1 MHYEVITDLLN
12 IMRGYKSDKSIE
24 DIIEY
29 YLNYQRLIF
38 EKMDSYTIARN
49 LLSEINDDMRANYKS
64 SELNGFKVK
73 PGDICYIDFGKAYIN
88 DAGYQHFGL
97 VLNCF
102 NSKALVVPMSSNLNM
117 YNQSY
122 CEKTYPYGKTH
133 LYRLPQVNGLKRKSV
148 LFLNDAKLINTAR
161 VIDIKAHIPP
171 ESKLFKDI
179 KNRLKQLVF
188 D

>member
-12 IMRGYKSDKSIE
+12 IMRGYKSDKSID

-49 LLSEINDDMRANYKS
+49 LLSELNYDMRANYKS

-88 DAGYQHFGL
+88 EAGYQHFGL

-148 LFLNDAKLINTAR
+148 LFLNDIKYINTAR
-161 VIDIKAHIPP
+161 IIEVKGNIDCD
-171 ESKLFKDI
+171 SSLFSSI
-179 KNRLKQLVF
+179 SERALTLI
-188 D
+188 